1 MVAVPETAGVHW
13 QTRSGEVPELPQLPP
28 SALVPLVVPPKVPPW
43 AGRTVG
49 LLQLP
54 ASAGTRASPW
64 QAATPSRLQRPST
77 LLRQARGW
85 PPAPTHA
92 AISSPHAFRHCRATE
107 AASAASAR
115 YSAASSVSSDVNP
128 RAFGRCRIV
137 QPPQASPSRAP
148 GQSAAGGHV
157 QPSNHPQALCGAR
170 GCEGRCG
177 RGPAIPLTRFAARAP
192 NLFGSVDPSTL
203 ATGPMRTLRVRRC
216 PADGPRGGDD
226 ADVFGN
232 ARAGSF

>member
-13 QTRSGEVPELPQLPP
+13 KTCSGAVPGLPHVPAR
-28 SALVPLVVPPKVPPW
+28 ALVPLVVPPKVPPG

-54 ASAGTRASPW
+54 AGAGAGAAPW
-64 QAATPSRLQRPST
+64 QAATPSCLQRPST
-77 LLRQARGW
+77 LLRQAREW

-128 RAFGRCRIV
+128 RVFGRGLIL
-137 QPPQASPSRAP
+137 QPPRASPSRAP
-148 GQSAAGGHV
+148 GQSAAGGPV
-157 QPSNHPQALCGAR
+157 QPSNHPQARGGAR
-170 GCEGRCG
+170 GGGGKGG
-177 RGPAIPLTRFAARAP
+177 RGPAIRRTRSAA
-192 NLFGSVDPSTL
+192 
-203 ATGPMRTLRVRRC
+203 
-216 PADGPRGGDD
+216 
-226 ADVFGN
+226 
-232 ARAGSF
+232 